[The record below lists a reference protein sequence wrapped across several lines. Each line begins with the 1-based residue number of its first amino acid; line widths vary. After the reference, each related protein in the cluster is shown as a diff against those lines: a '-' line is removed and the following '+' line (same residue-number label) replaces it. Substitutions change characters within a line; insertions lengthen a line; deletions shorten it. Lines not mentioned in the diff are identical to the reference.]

1 MRSNLVHSA
10 ESQVASRFLLATIA
24 MRAVRVLHIDS
35 TRTEDTANEVF
46 TEIANGKYILTELPP
61 VASPQSMDLLITSA
75 A

>member
-46 TEIANGKYILTELPP
+46 TEIANGKYIHTELPP
-61 VASPQSMDLLITSA
+61 VASPRSMDLLITSA